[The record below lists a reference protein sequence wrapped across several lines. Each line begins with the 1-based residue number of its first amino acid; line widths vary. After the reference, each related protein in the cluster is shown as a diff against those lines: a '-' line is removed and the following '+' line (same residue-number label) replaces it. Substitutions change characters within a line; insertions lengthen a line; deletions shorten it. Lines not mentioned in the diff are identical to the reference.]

1 MSENKNAQEDI
12 KTVALRAFN
21 GKAYFA
27 TFSSDKAVEFVDTE
41 VYVVDDVRNHR
52 IHETEVISKQ
62 IPAYTGVLLKS
73 SVNTASYKIIDSAPA
88 IGKNMLRASVNE
100 GLTTAPDGTTDD
112 YWFYKL
118 GFNKQNEPSSLGFYF
133 KNADGGPFVLKA
145 GMAYLVVPKAGLVDS
160 GNMQYNGNGY
170 KESQEFVSF
179 PEQKKFQYN
188 AVKNFTVLKNVSF
201 YDQDGQPTGDLV
213 MVKF

>member
-27 TFSSDKAVEFVDTE
+27 TFSSDKDVEFVDAE
-41 VYVVDDVRNHR
+41 VYAVSVMDGLYFLN
-52 IHETEVISKQ
+52 EVISKQ

-73 SVNTASYKIIDSAPA
+73 SVNKASYKIIDSAPA
-88 IGKNMLRASVNE
+88 IEKNMLRASVNE
-100 GLTTAPDGTTDD
+100 GLTTAPDGTADD

-145 GMAYLVVPKAGLVDS
+145 GMAYLVAPKAGLVDS

-170 KESQEFVSF
+170 KESKEFVSF

-188 AVKNFTVLKNVSF
+188 AVKNFNLLKNVSI
-201 YDQDGQPTGDLV
+201 YDQSGQPTGDLV

>member
-1 MSENKNAQEDI
+1 MSENKNVQEVI
-12 KTVALRAFN
+12 KTVALRAFD

-27 TFSSDKAVEFVDTE
+27 TFSSDKAVEFVDAE
-41 VYVVDDVRNHR
+41 VYTVSVRDGLYFLN
-52 IHETEVISKQ
+52 EVISKQ

-73 SVNTASYKIIDSAPA
+73 SVNKASYKIIDSAPA

-100 GLTTAPDGTTDD
+100 GLTTAPDGTTDG
-112 YWFYKL
+112 YRFYKL

-133 KNADGGPFVLKA
+133 KNADGGPFVSKA

-160 GNMQYNGNGY
+160 GNIQYNGNGY
-170 KESQEFVSF
+170 KESKEFVSF

-188 AVKNFTVLKNVSF
+188 AVKNFNVLKNVSI
-201 YDQDGQPTGDLV
+201 YDQSGQPTVDLV

>member
-27 TFSSDKAVEFVDTE
+27 TFSSDKDVEFVDAE
-41 VYVVDDVRNHR
+41 VYAVSVMDGLYFLN
-52 IHETEVISKQ
+52 EVISKQ

-73 SVNTASYKIIDSAPA
+73 SVNKASYKIIDSAPA
-88 IGKNMLRASVNE
+88 IEKNMLRASVNE
-100 GLTTAPDGTTDD
+100 GLTTAPDGTTDG
-112 YWFYKL
+112 YRFYKL
-118 GFNKQNEPSSLGFYF
+118 AYFDKKDPSSLNFYYGA
-133 KNADGGPFVLKA
+133 KNGGPFVSKA
-145 GMAYLVVPKAGLVDS
+145 GMAYLVVPITPGLVDES
-160 GNMQYNGNGY
+160 GKYNGYNY
-170 KESQEFVSF
+170 EESQTFLSF
-179 PEQKKFQYN
+179 SEQKKFKYN
-188 AVKNFTVLKNVSF
+188 AVKNFNVLKNVSF